1 MTYLRNTWYVAAWA
15 NELAPGAHMRRVLLE
30 KPVLL
35 WRDQSGVAHAL
46 ADRCPHRFAPLSMGT
61 FEDGTVQCRYHGLKF
76 DTGGRC
82 VHNPAGPVPAAAR
95 VPTYPLVER
104 HSLLWIWMGDAAAAD
119 ASSIPNIDCQDPER
133 MWVGSDYLR
142 VKSNYALEIDNI
154 MDLSHIEFLHAS
166 TLGAGGVAAGTY
178 RATVEGQQ
186 VWSRRSTRGE
196 IMTDGLC
203 DAMGLP
209 RGKPVDRWINV
220 RWDAPANMVL
230 FAGAV
235 PTGEDRAKGTETPTV
250 HCFTP
255 ETASTTHYFFS
266 ICFPKALGEFGQK
279 LAAEQIQYLRAPFE
293 TEDLPMLEMQQQ
305 NIGDTDLMSLKP
317 MLLAGDAG
325 GVQARRALTRL
336 IEAEQAAMTNG

>member
-1 MTYLRNTWYVAAWA
+1 
-15 NELAPGAHMRRVLLE
+15 
-30 KPVLL
+30 
-35 WRDQSGVAHAL
+35 
-46 ADRCPHRFAPLSMGT
+46 
-61 FEDGTVQCRYHGLKF
+61 
-76 DTGGRC
+76 
-82 VHNPAGPVPAAAR
+82 
-95 VPTYPLVER
+95 
-104 HSLLWIWMGDAAAAD
+104 
-119 ASSIPNIDCQDPER
+119 